1 MEWPYLGDAVSS
13 WRRYLDDTPSFI
25 MNSDQILALF
35 RDAGALSVGH
45 FRLSSGLHSQGYL
58 QCAQVLQHPA
68 HARSLGEAIV
78 ARAEVWRPMTVLSP
92 AMGGVVIGH
101 EVAHGLNVRAIF
113 AERTAGDLNL
123 RRGFVLAP
131 GERVLV
137 VEDVITTGKSTRE
150 TIDLARQMGAEV
162 VGAAAIIDRG
172 SGIELEVPWFALAKI
187 ELPTYDPD
195 RCPLCQSKIPIV
207 KPGSR
212 PDSNTR

>member
-1 MEWPYLGDAVSS
+1 
-13 WRRYLDDTPSFI
+13 

-78 ARAEVWRPMTVLSP
+78 ARAEVWRPVTVLSP

-195 RCPLCQSKIPIV
+195 RCPLCLSKIPIV

-212 PDSNTR
+212 PNSNTR

>member
-1 MEWPYLGDAVSS
+1 
-13 WRRYLDDTPSFI
+13 

-172 SGIELEVPWFALAKI
+172 SGIELEVPWFALAKV
-187 ELPTYDPD
+187 EPPTYEPG
-195 RCPLCQSKIPIV
+195 RCPLCQAKTPIV

>member
-1 MEWPYLGDAVSS
+1 
-13 WRRYLDDTPSFI
+13 
-25 MNSDQILALF
+25 MNSDQILELF
-35 RDAGALSVGH
+35 RDAGALSFGH

-58 QCAQVLQHPA
+58 QCAQVLQHPS
-68 HARSLGEAIV
+68 HARTLGKTIA
-78 ARAEVWRPMTVLSP
+78 ARAGVWDPVTVLSP

-113 AERTAGDLNL
+113 AERTEGDLSL
-123 RRGFVLAP
+123 RRGFVLVP

-150 TIDLARQMGAEV
+150 TIDLARQAGAEV

-172 SGIELEVPWFALAKI
+172 SGIELEVPWFALAKV
-187 ELPTYDPD
+187 ELPTYDPG
-195 RCPLCQSKIPIV
+195 RCPLCQAKTPIV

>member
-1 MEWPYLGDAVSS
+1 M
-13 WRRYLDDTPSFI
+13 
-25 MNSDQILALF
+25 LALF